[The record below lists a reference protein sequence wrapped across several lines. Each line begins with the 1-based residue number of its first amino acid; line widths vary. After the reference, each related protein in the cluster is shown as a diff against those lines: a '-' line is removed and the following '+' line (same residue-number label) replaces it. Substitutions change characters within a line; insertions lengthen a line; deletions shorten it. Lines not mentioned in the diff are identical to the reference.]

1 MESFR
6 RHGIRYTQDAQPKSD
21 LYAGSLL
28 PLINSRRIE
37 LFDLPSLIG
46 QICSLERITR
56 HGSADKI
63 DHPPHGHDDV
73 VNAVAGVAALCTR
86 TAGYDLSNPGLYG
99 DVPAAPQQPTPADRD
114 RAELLARYGAP
125 VSLNPLPREHLPGDV
140 SEWVREEAFE
150 RARADAARRRHLL

>member
-1 MESFR
+1 M
-6 RHGIRYTQDAQPKSD
+6 
-21 LYAGSLL
+21 
-28 PLINSRRIE
+28 
-37 LFDLPSLIG
+37 
-46 QICSLERITR
+46 
-56 HGSADKI
+56 
-63 DHPPHGHDDV
+63 
-73 VNAVAGVAALCTR
+73 AALCTR

-99 DVPAAPQQPTPADRD
+99 DVPAAPPQPTPADRD